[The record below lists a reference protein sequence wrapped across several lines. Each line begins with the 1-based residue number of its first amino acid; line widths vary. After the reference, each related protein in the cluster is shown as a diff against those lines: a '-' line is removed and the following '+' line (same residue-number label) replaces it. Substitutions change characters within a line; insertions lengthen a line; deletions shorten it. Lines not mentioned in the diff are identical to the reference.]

1 MTYISLCY
9 SISVNYMNIQ
19 FGMGYAFTNYSRK
32 ARPFEV
38 GHLSAFMGLLIIP
51 PAPRCERQVIILVY
65 GDRWTICRIDVFG
78 TTNYRRYIRC

>member
-1 MTYISLCY
+1 MRNRYAILSDFRLYFLYMTYISLCY

-38 GHLSAFMGLLIIP
+38 GHLSALMGLLIIP
-51 PAPRCERQVIILVY
+51 PARAANARS
-65 GDRWTICRIDVFG
+65 
-78 TTNYRRYIRC
+78 